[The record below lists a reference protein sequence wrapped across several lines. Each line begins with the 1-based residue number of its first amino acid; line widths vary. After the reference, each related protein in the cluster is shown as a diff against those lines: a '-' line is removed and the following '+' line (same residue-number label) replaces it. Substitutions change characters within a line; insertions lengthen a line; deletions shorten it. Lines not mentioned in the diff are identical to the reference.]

1 VAADARVGRI
11 GGADSRRGG
20 KGIPSD
26 RDDHDA
32 DAETAVHRYAQ
43 LDFVDKRAT
52 AFARLFQGVQVG
64 AYIGVISA
72 DPTAT
77 VAANPHLKL
86 IFGSSAETAAAEVGR
101 FARDRLVDQRAREAL
116 VERLI
121 PDVSVVNYLPRL
133 WPPDRRV
140 IGVDLPGRAEAERTR
155 REFRIE

>member
-72 DPTAT
+72 DATST

-86 IFGSSAETAAAEVGR
+86 IFGYSAETPDADVRPFDRDR
-101 FARDRLVDQRAREAL
+101 FVDQQARDALLEPLVPHGQVL
-116 VERLI
+116 QL
-121 PDVSVVNYLPRL
+121 
-133 WPPDRRV
+133 
-140 IGVDLPGRAEAERTR
+140 
-155 REFRIE
+155 